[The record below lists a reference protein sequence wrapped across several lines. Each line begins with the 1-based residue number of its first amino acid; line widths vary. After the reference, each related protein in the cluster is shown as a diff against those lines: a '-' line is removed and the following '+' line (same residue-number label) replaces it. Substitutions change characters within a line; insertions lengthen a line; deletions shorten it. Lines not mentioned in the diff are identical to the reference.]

1 MDSAFLE
8 PLLALAAGI
17 VILITPRILRYA
29 VAAYLVV
36 IGAAGIARYL
46 GVA

>member
-1 MDSAFLE
+1 MESAFLE

-17 VILITPRILRYA
+17 LILITPRFLRYA

-36 IGAAGIARYL
+36 IGTAGVARYL